1 MFFSQYLKN
10 QLDSYNTTQT
20 DLVGILHT
28 VHPTLSSLDT
38 ITLNRWLNNK
48 TTPPKDKQIVIA
60 RFFERDLKNY
70 ISLVAPPSIPKSFMS
85 HYNKIFTGIESSYSA
100 IGYDYSS
107 EQKTIKLERISRRES
122 RRKLDGFYSNIEGYR
137 KVFEIN
143 GSSTLDLPTTLL
155 TINQGERV
163 VSHLSF
169 QDDIDKTM
177 SALSEVIGRKVEKKS
192 KTLLSNI
199 GYYSSREHYQLIVG
213 HMFNNILDEYSEYRY
228 LYSLTRGQK
237 FLQMMQLL
245 GGELMH
251 SKREPITV
259 GNCHL
264 VRFTIDKLIAHPFI
278 LNEIYKTRASY
289 QELIKTGQ
297 LPF

>member
-1 MFFSQYLKN
+1 MLFGNYFGNQINSYGISQA
-10 QLDSYNTTQT
+10 
-20 DLVGILHT
+20 DLVRKLHT
-28 VHPTLSSLDT
+28 VHPILAHLDT

-70 ISLVAPPSIPKSFMS
+70 ISQVAPPSIPKSFMS
-85 HYNKIFTGIESSYSA
+85 HYNKIFTFIESSYSA

-107 EQKTIKLERISRRES
+107 EQKTIKLERITRRES
-122 RRKLDGFYSNIEGYR
+122 RRKLDGFYNNIEGYR

-177 SALSEVIGRKVEKKS
+177 SALSEVIGRKVEKKP

-213 HMFNNILDEYSEYRY
+213 HMMNNILDEYNEYHH
-228 LYSLTRGQK
+228 LYSITRGQS
-237 FLQMMQLL
+237 FLQLLQLL
-245 GGELMH
+245 GGEVMH
-251 SKREPITV
+251 SKREPVTV
-259 GNCHL
+259 GNCYL
-264 VRFTIDKLIAHPFI
+264 VKFSIDNLIAHPFI
-278 LNEIYKTRASY
+278 LNQIYQTRTSY
-289 QELIKTGQ
+289 QELKKIGQ